1 MKKRIALNF
10 RFFVLIGL
18 MFLIPGCEKQE
29 ALDQFLIDF
38 MDEDRVQSLII
49 PSRYGEASVFKVD
62 LQEKVQAEDVLT
74 AACESAELEED
85 LAVYQKELESMKDR
99 YEELISTLKLEK
111 IEKPMNEADRL
122 VVLES
127 KEGADIKT
135 LSVDED
141 LVLRIEDQD
150 EKSYYRIEEKQAEEL
165 VRIYEQFYDYYTSD
179 DCPCWA
185 REWRELMKE

>member
-1 MKKRIALNF
+1 
-10 RFFVLIGL
+10 
-18 MFLIPGCEKQE
+18 
-29 ALDQFLIDF
+29 

-141 LVLRIEDQD
+141 LVVRIEDQD
-150 EKSYYRIEEKQAEEL
+150 EKSYYRIEEEQAEEL
-165 VRIYEQFYDYYTSD
+165 VRIYEQFYDYYMSG
-179 DCPCWA
+179 
-185 REWRELMKE
+185 EWV

>member
-18 MFLIPGCEKQE
+18 MFLIPGCGKQE

-74 AACESAELEED
+74 AACEGAELEED

-150 EKSYYRIEEKQAEEL
+150 EKSYYRIEEEQAEEL
-165 VRIYEQFYDYYTSD
+165 VRIYEQFYDYYMSD

-185 REWRELMKE
+185 REWRELMNE